1 MTTNNV
7 GTLDQDYLVKLAEQ
21 INTSWP
27 NLYQATVSDKQYNLE
42 NLDGGI
48 TTVFQPNGRLNIRHI
63 PERTSNEAQFHFA
76 AVELIGEIES
86 IDGTHCNITPLNLRI
101 SSCGNRGLIK
111 TKENVV
117 SSEIVDYQVNILKER
132 KSHFIQPPASY
143 CDLPYLHPIDWTSM
157 HYPWMDNPEFVDFNI
172 VGSVTVSSDDIKAMP
187 AVEDIGDLAKWI
199 VALVRPIYTFF
210 DDDTLYNSYHR
221 KGLIDDS
228 YRSSTK
234 EW

>member
-1 MTTNNV
+1 MSIDNV
-7 GTLDQDYLVKLAEQ
+7 GTLDHDYLVKIADH
-21 INTSWP
+21 INKGWS
-27 NLYQATVSDKQYNLE
+27 NLYQATVSEKQYNLE
-42 NLDGGI
+42 SIDGGI
-48 TTVFQPNGRLNIRHI
+48 TSVYQPNGRLMVRHI
-63 PERTSNEAQFHFA
+63 PERTGNESQFHFA

-86 IDGTHCNITPLNLRI
+86 IDDTHCNIAPLNLRI

-111 TKENVV
+111 TKENAI
-117 SSEIVDYQVNILKER
+117 SSEIVDYQVNLMKER

-199 VALVRPIYTFF
+199 VALVRPIRSFF

-228 YRSSTK
+228 YRPSTK

>member
-1 MTTNNV
+1 MSIV
-7 GTLDQDYLVKLAEQ
+7 LDSDTLVKLAEH
-21 INTSWP
+21 INKGWP
-27 NLYQATVSDKQYNLE
+27 NLYQAAVEDKHYIFETLDGNGVKQYRH
-42 NLDGGI
+42 
-48 TTVFQPNGRLNIRHI
+48 VNGRLVVRYI
-63 PERTSNEAQFHFA
+63 PERTSNEPQYHFA
-76 AVELIGEIES
+76 AVELCGEITSLEGNVANVEPS
-86 IDGTHCNITPLNLRI
+86 SLRLT
-101 SSCGNRGLIK
+101 SSANRGLIK
-111 TKENVV
+111 TTNDET
-117 SSEIVDYQVNILKER
+117 SRDIVNYQVQILKER

>member
-1 MTTNNV
+1 MSIV
-7 GTLDQDYLVKLAEQ
+7 LDSDTLVKLAEH
-21 INTSWP
+21 INKGWS
-27 NLYQATVSDKQYNLE
+27 NLYQASVEDKHYIFETLDGNGVKQYRH
-42 NLDGGI
+42 
-48 TTVFQPNGRLNIRHI
+48 VNGRLVVRYI
-63 PERTSNEAQFHFA
+63 PERTSNEPQYHFA
-76 AVELIGEIES
+76 AVELCGEITSLEGNVANVEPS
-86 IDGTHCNITPLNLRI
+86 SLRLT
-101 SSCGNRGLIK
+101 SSANRGLIK
-111 TKENVV
+111 TTNAETGRD
-117 SSEIVDYQVNILKER
+117 IVEYQVQILKER

>member
-1 MTTNNV
+1 MSIV
-7 GTLDQDYLVKLAEQ
+7 LDSDTLVNLAKY
-21 INTSWP
+21 INKGWP
-27 NLYQATVSDKQYNLE
+27 NLYQATVEDKHYMFETIDGNGVNQYRH
-42 NLDGGI
+42 
-48 TTVFQPNGRLNIRHI
+48 VNGRLVVRYI
-63 PERTSNEAQFHFA
+63 PERTSNEPQYHFA
-76 AVELIGEIES
+76 AVELCGEITSLEGDVANVEPS
-86 IDGTHCNITPLNLRI
+86 SLRLT
-101 SSCGNRGLIK
+101 SCGNRGLIK
-111 TKENVV
+111 TKENAI
-117 SSEIVDYQVNILKER
+117 SSEIVDYQVNLMKER

-199 VALVRPIYTFF
+199 VALVRPIRSFF

-228 YRSSTK
+228 YRPSTK

>member
-1 MTTNNV
+1 MSIV
-7 GTLDQDYLVKLAEQ
+7 LDSDTLVNLAKY
-21 INTSWP
+21 INKGWP
-27 NLYQATVSDKQYNLE
+27 NLYQATVEDKHYMFETIDGNGVNQYRH
-42 NLDGGI
+42 
-48 TTVFQPNGRLNIRHI
+48 VNGRLVVRYI
-63 PERTSNEAQFHFA
+63 PERTSNEPQYHFA
-76 AVELIGEIES
+76 AIELCGEITSLEGDVAKVEPS
-86 IDGTHCNITPLNLRI
+86 SLRLT
-101 SSCGNRGLIK
+101 SSANRGLIK
-111 TKENVV
+111 TTNDET
-117 SSEIVDYQVNILKER
+117 SRDIVNYQVQILKER

>member
-1 MTTNNV
+1 MSIV
-7 GTLDQDYLVKLAEQ
+7 LDSDTLVKLAEH
-21 INTSWP
+21 INKGWS
-27 NLYQATVSDKQYNLE
+27 NLYQASVEDKHYIFETLDGNGVKQYRH
-42 NLDGGI
+42 
-48 TTVFQPNGRLNIRHI
+48 VNGRLVVRYI
-63 PERTSNEAQFHFA
+63 PERTSNEPQYHFA
-76 AVELIGEIES
+76 AVELCGEITSLEGDVANVEPS
-86 IDGTHCNITPLNLRI
+86 SLRLT
-101 SSCGNRGLIK
+101 SSANRGLIK
-111 TKENVV
+111 TTNDET
-117 SSEIVDYQVNILKER
+117 SRDIVNYQVQILKER

>member
-1 MTTNNV
+1 MFETIDGNGVN
-7 GTLDQDYLVKLAEQ
+7 
-21 INTSWP
+21 
-27 NLYQATVSDKQYNLE
+27 QYRH
-42 NLDGGI
+42 
-48 TTVFQPNGRLNIRHI
+48 VNGRLVVRYI
-63 PERTSNEAQFHFA
+63 PERTSNEPQYHFA
-76 AVELIGEIES
+76 AVELCGEITSLEGDVANVEPS
-86 IDGTHCNITPLNLRI
+86 SLRLT
-101 SSCGNRGLIK
+101 SSANRGLIK
-111 TKENVV
+111 TTNDET
-117 SSEIVDYQVNILKER
+117 SRDIVNYQVQILKER

>member
-63 PERTSNEAQFHFA
+63 PERTSNEAQHHFA
-76 AVELIGEIES
+76 AVELLGDIDS
-86 IDGTHCNITPLNLRI
+86 IDGEIANITPTSIRAV
-101 SSCGNRGLIK
+101 SSGNRGLIK
-111 TKENVV
+111 TKDIAI
-117 SSEIVDYQVNILKER
+117 SSEIVNYQVNLLKER
-132 KSHFIQPPASY
+132 KSHFVQPPASY
-143 CDLPYLHPIDWTSM
+143 CDLPYLYPIIWVSL
-157 HYPWMDNPEFVDFNI
+157 HHPWMDNPEFVDFNI
-172 VGSVTVSSDDIKAMP
+172 VGTVTMTEAEINAIPALDDL
-187 AVEDIGDLAKWI
+187 GDLAKWI
-199 VALVRPIYTFF
+199 VRLVCPIRSFF
-210 DDDTLYNSYHR
+210 DDDTLYNNYHR

-228 YRSSTK
+228 YRPSTK